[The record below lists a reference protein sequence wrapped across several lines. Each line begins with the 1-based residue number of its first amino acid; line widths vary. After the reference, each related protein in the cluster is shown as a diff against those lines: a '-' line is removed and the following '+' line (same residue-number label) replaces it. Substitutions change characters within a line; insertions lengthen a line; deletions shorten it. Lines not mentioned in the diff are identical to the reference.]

1 VRAANLLHDTIR
13 DRLSRR
19 GREYENCKIMVRAY
33 TNLAGLSKTL
43 ARAGL
48 VGNEARSLSPFCSS
62 FARAQDLF
70 DFVDAGD

>member
-1 VRAANLLHDTIR
+1 
-13 DRLSRR
+13 
-19 GREYENCKIMVRAY
+19 MVRAY